1 MVQNNQNSHKKDC
14 LFCQIVQGKSP
25 SYRIYE
31 TKQIL
36 AFLDIYPQAKGHTLI
51 VPKTHSVNLLDT
63 KDDLV
68 CAAMSV
74 AKKLAKEYRQI
85 LQAEGFIVTI
95 HNGEIANQIIPHFH
109 IHLIPV
115 YENRSKDKAAA
126 STQKKDLQAIA
137 ETITSQ
143 LDLD

>member
-1 MVQNNQNSHKKDC
+1 
-14 LFCQIVQGKSP
+14 
-25 SYRIYE
+25 
-31 TKQIL
+31 
-36 AFLDIYPQAKGHTLI
+36 
-51 VPKTHSVNLLDT
+51 
-63 KDDLV
+63 
-68 CAAMSV
+68 
-74 AKKLAKEYRQI
+74 LAKEYRQI